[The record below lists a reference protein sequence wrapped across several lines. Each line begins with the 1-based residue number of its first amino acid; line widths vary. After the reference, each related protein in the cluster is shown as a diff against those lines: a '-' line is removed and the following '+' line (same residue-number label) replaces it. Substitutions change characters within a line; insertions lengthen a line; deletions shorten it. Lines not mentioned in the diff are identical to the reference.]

1 MKVSKKL
8 PAFMGYTI
16 LYAINELS
24 YTNGKFSSLSQNVRD
39 TMNATNGF
47 VSIFNSPES
56 RVKFANA
63 QGVALAITTGMLK
76 EVVDAAVA
84 GEHSLRTK
92 NHLIFVLMDVIRYF
106 DELGLKAIEF
116 PVKKPF
122 RRVDPSFRGGA
133 MSSWIPLSDRYQ
145 YDSWKSRLKMSY
157 PTYDTSGG
165 DLYPEGVTLA
175 EANRL

>member
-8 PAFMGYTI
+8 PAFMGYHI

-24 YTNGKFSSLSQNVRD
+24 YLSDKFGTLRQNVID
-39 TMNATNGF
+39 TMNAKSGF

-76 EVVDAAVA
+76 EIVDASIACND
-84 GEHSLRTK
+84 GHNK
-92 NHLIFVLMDVIRYF
+92 NQMVFVLMDVMLYL

-122 RRVDPSFRGGA
+122 RRVDPTFRNGTT
-133 MSSWIPLSDRYQ
+133 SSWIPLSDRYQ
-145 YDSWKSRLKMSY
+145 HDSWKSRLKMSY

-165 DLYPEGVTLA
+165 NLYPEGVTLA

>member
-8 PAFMGYTI
+8 PSFMGYTI
-16 LYAINELS
+16 LYAINELA
-24 YTNGKFSSLSQNVRD
+24 YTDAKFSSLSQNVRD
-39 TMNATNGF
+39 TMNANSGF
-47 VSIFNSPES
+47 VSIFNSPEP

-84 GEHSLRTK
+84 CKEIRSK
-92 NHLIFVLMDVIRYF
+92 NHMIFILMDVIRYF

-122 RRVDPSFRGGA
+122 RRVDPSFREGTT
-133 MSSWIPLSDRYQ
+133 SSWVPLSDRYQ

-165 DLYPEGVTLA
+165 NLYPEGVTLA

>member
-8 PAFMGYTI
+8 PSFMGYTI

-39 TMNATNGF
+39 TMNANSGF
-47 VSIFNSPES
+47 VSIFNSPEP

-84 GEHSLRTK
+84 CKEIRNK
-92 NHLIFVLMDVIRYF
+92 NHMIFVLMDVIRYF
-106 DELGLKAIEF
+106 EELGLKAIEF
-116 PVKKPF
+116 PAKKPF
-122 RRVDPSFRGGA
+122 RSQVRQGD
-133 MSSWIPLSDRYQ
+133 MSSWVPLSDRYQ
-145 YDSWKSRLKMSY
+145 HDSWKSRLKMSY

-165 DLYPEGVTLA
+165 NLYPEGVTLA

>member
-8 PAFMGYTI
+8 PSFMGYTI

-24 YTNGKFSSLSQNVRD
+24 YTDGKFSSLSQNVRD
-39 TMNATNGF
+39 TMNANSGF
-47 VSIFNSPES
+47 VSIFNSSEP

-84 GEHSLRTK
+84 CKEIRSK
-92 NHLIFVLMDVIRYF
+92 NHMIFVLMDVIRYF

-122 RRVDPSFRGGA
+122 RSQVRQGD
-133 MSSWIPLSDRYQ
+133 MSSWVPLSDRYQ
-145 YDSWKSRLKMSY
+145 HDSWKSRLKMSY
-157 PTYDTSGG
+157 PSYDTSGG
-165 DLYPEGVTLA
+165 NLYPEGVTLA